1 MEENFLFRS
10 SLKRVKEVIN
20 LNRVF
25 NYLGDDVYDETLSE
39 IILPEFSRN
48 TVTEKLLVSREK
60 VSHYEIRFKR
70 VFVAQVF
77 PTRCKNTY
85 LQNLDWNWKNYNLIL
100 LSNFESSSTI
110 YSTMKKKK

>member
-85 LQNLDWNWKNYNLIL
+85 LQNLDRIRRIIT
-100 LSNFESSSTI
+100 SSFYRISSQVPRFI
-110 YSTMKKKK
+110 RR